1 MCQYSLEFAPTLTDH
16 QVGMQRHPLSPVP
29 EDRHK
34 CDKSS
39 EMLRV
44 TEPLMPARYKGR
56 HRDFGQL
63 QLSLRID
70 AKTGSA
76 TLQSF
81 WSDRVAEAAV
91 FCTVPLRVFLMSEG
105 PLIRCSYQT

>member
-56 HRDFGQL
+56 HRDFGQAL
-63 QLSLRID
+63 VPQCPVCLNH
-70 AKTGSA
+70 T
-76 TLQSF
+76 
-81 WSDRVAEAAV
+81 AAAL
-91 FCTVPLRVFLMSEG
+91 P
-105 PLIRCSYQT
+105 PN